1 MRTLREA
8 TGLTMQTAAH
18 LAGVS
23 LRTWQYWESPATDQP
38 IKPDVELLLVNLLA
52 HKAQQVEEVI
62 AALGDSDPAIVLRY
76 RSQAEMDQALPGFP
90 GGIGLHNAVI
100 AEVLTAVGDRAVVV
114 WAT

>member
-1 MRTLREA
+1 
-8 TGLTMQTAAH
+8 MQVAAE

-52 HKAQQVEEVI
+52 HKAQQVEEMV
-62 AALGDSDPAIVLRY
+62 AALGDSDPAIVVRY
-76 RSQAEMDQALPGFP
+76 RSQVELDQALPTFP

-100 AEVLTAVGDRAVVV
+100 AAVLTAVGDRAVVV